1 MTSVFAFFVWCLTGN
16 FTVHKRPLPT
26 TRSGLQSRDLNHS
39 RCEFWKNALPTFLV
53 GENTWP
59 ASWLVGRTRDW
70 LTGYDVRGHVL
81 LSWPGGWSLKT
92 EKPGPVCSE
101 DESPGR
107 CRSEVGCSAGCA
119 LKPVSWP
126 STALTTDTSAR
137 STRVGLRVIKDEV
150 PSM

>member
-1 MTSVFAFFVWCLTGN
+1 MTS
-16 FTVHKRPLPT
+16 
-26 TRSGLQSRDLNHS
+26 D
-39 RCEFWKNALPTFLV
+39 ALK
-53 GENTWP
+53 
-59 ASWLVGRTRDW
+59 A
-70 LTGYDVRGHVL
+70 
-81 LSWPGGWSLKT
+81 
-92 EKPGPVCSE
+92 EKPGPVRSE

-126 STALTTDTSAR
+126 STALTTDTSAW